1 MTIAINHLTGH
12 ELREMFKYDSINRSW
27 RSDELGIVIQP
38 KPRSRHIVT
47 IDRTM
52 VPVEKEGNQRIVSYH
67 GQRINIEVLLSV
79 LHADEDNF
87 HLSSYI
93 NNLMTYVN
101 YFHLAVETNE
111 VVIRK
116 LISKFFDIYNA
127 ETNEVE
133 YQVNMQHIYRVL
145 QCNSGTIW
153 DLVHKTNAG
162 KIGYHGYFIRSHI
175 PEEVEPFV
183 IDEIDLQH
191 NRNYADDAGI
201 YLIVKAD
208 CPEHV
213 RVTNSATDL
222 VNYISEVMNVVSTVK
237 DLDIYFERED
247 LSETFHGFYIRRV
260 DDIFGLN
267 VRFSDLTLLEMEV

>member
-27 RSDELGIVIQP
+27 RSDELGIVIQT

-67 GQRINIEVLLSV
+67 GQRINIEVLLC
-79 LHADEDNF
+79 
-87 HLSSYI
+87 
-93 NNLMTYVN
+93 
-101 YFHLAVETNE
+101 
-111 VVIRK
+111 K

-133 YQVNMQHIYRVL
+133 YQVNMQHIYCVL

-153 DLVHKTNAG
+153 DLVHETNAG

-237 DLDIYFERED
+237 DLDIYIERED